1 MPCAPE
7 RTKKQEHVAGGAQAQ
22 PKVLA
27 VARNE
32 GQFRPEGRNAIPTGR
47 QEQKTPFSPRGART
61 YPSSPQRRR
70 HPNLRPGG
78 EAIVLRS
85 LALNLEGK
93 PHHSRFLAPNLPDR
107 IQGNGAT
114 QPRPQ
119 ERILPRS
126 RKPSRPLPE
135 EAHLVPVAESA
146 AVTRPRRIVSSP
158 ARAGYAFLPGR
169 TKTTAIIVIFRPLSS
184 GTYTTFPAA
193 ENDASRAV
201 AGDCA
206 VRGQRNP
213 ARCLRRNWPSAD
225 STLSLESATLAGQS
239 YARKPIHRD
248 DRAA

>member
-1 MPCAPE
+1 MPA
-7 RTKKQEHVAGGAQAQ
+7 
-22 PKVLA
+22 L
-27 VARNE
+27 
-32 GQFRPEGRNAIPTGR
+32 PEGRN
-47 QEQKTPFSPRGART
+47 KSPPSPLGARI
-61 YPSSPQRRR
+61 YPSSPKGRR

-78 EAIVLRS
+78 EAIVFRS

-93 PHHSRFLAPNLPDR
+93 PYHSRFLAPNLLDR

-126 RKPSRPLPE
+126 REPSRPLPE
-135 EAHLVPVAESA
+135 EAHLVPDAQLA

-184 GTYTTFPAA
+184 GTYTTFPAG
-193 ENDASRAV
+193 ENDASRAG

-213 ARCLRRNWPSAD
+213 ARWLRRNWPSAD
-225 STLSLESATLAGQS
+225 STLSLESATFAEHS
-239 YARKPIHRD
+239 YTREPIHRD